1 MRSRTIHPDRV
12 HRARQMREGV
22 CVEHLSIVAVTR
34 RTPQGEP
41 GGRIGQQRVARR
53 PNTILTGD
61 GVLLVVR
68 RLTLSMDQPIRILY
82 SVGWRSSAYLRRA
95 NKLAPYR
102 A

>member
-22 CVEHLSIVAVTR
+22 CVEHLSMC
-34 RTPQGEP
+34 GEP

-82 SVGWRSSAYLRRA
+82 SVGCRSSTY
-95 NKLAPYR
+95 P
-102 A
+102 